1 MLRESN
7 AVSSEGIGESRGGLS
22 VLGPTDHLHHGPCHP
37 LTLQPLSSQQHARP
51 GPLNGLHIQV
61 LIEMRLPATPITGT
75 PATKACWVVKLP
87 PLQTTTAERAA
98 AASPGR

>member
-61 LIEMRLPATPITGT
+61 LIEIARDP
-75 PATKACWVVKLP
+75 CWVVKLP

>member
-61 LIEMRLPATPITGT
+61 LIEIARDPDHRHPGHQGSKTESRRKHARATRYRST
-75 PATKACWVVKLP
+75 
-87 PLQTTTAERAA
+87 R
-98 AASPGR
+98 

>member
-51 GPLNGLHIQV
+51 A
-61 LIEMRLPATPITGT
+61 RS
-75 PATKACWVVKLP
+75 
-87 PLQTTTAERAA
+87 TA
-98 AASPGR
+98 SIFKC